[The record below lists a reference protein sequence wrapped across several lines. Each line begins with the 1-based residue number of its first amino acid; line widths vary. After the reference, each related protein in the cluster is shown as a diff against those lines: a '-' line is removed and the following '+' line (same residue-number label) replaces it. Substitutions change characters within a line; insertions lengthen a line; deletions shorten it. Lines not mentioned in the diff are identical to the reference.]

1 MSFVEDEVQEKIILS
16 DREQKKEITFDDGSS
31 SVISS
36 DILSCLDSQNYQS
49 EEPPKPIEK
58 PVVIKN

>member
-36 DILSCLDSQNYQS
+36 DILSCLDS
-49 EEPPKPIEK
+49 
-58 PVVIKN
+58 